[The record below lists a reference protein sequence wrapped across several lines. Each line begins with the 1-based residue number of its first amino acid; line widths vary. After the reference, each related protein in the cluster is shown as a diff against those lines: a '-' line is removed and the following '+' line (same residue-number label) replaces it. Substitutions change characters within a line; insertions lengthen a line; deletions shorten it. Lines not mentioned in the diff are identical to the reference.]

1 MRRAGRDTEDEY
13 STGPTTTPCA
23 VDRHRT
29 LDSRRRRHDGQLH
42 TVRRC
47 RRTIAFF
54 AGADRV
60 AATGHYAPINTGPAM
75 H

>member
-1 MRRAGRDTEDEY
+1 MRRAGRGPEDEY
-13 STGPTTTPCA
+13 STDPTTTTRA
-23 VDRHRT
+23 VDRRRT
-29 LDSRRRRHDGQLH
+29 LDSRRRRHAGQVH

-54 AGADRV
+54 AGAGRV
-60 AATGHYAPINTGPAM
+60 TTTGHYAPIKTGPAM